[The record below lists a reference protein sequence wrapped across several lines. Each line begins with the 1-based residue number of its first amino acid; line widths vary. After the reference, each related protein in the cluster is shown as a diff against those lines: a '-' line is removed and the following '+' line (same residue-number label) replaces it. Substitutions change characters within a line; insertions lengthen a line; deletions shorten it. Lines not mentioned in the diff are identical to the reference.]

1 MARLFPVRS
10 QFQLETFGERQFA
23 ERLED
28 DYLCW
33 SNVPIGPSAG
43 YQDFVMLQPPRGVVK
58 GWTLSAIQSRVST
71 ALKTE
76 NKSVPFF
83 LVPFFL
89 VPFFLTSALDRL
101 LRSLGRAKA
110 CDLTK
115 FR

>member
-43 YQDFVMLQPPRGVVK
+43 YQDFVMLQPRRGVLK

-76 NKSVPFF
+76 NRSVPFF
-83 LVPFFL
+83 RSLSLGDTAGLCVSKGNKAIPFFEL
-89 VPFFLTSALDRL
+89 IS
-101 LRSLGRAKA
+101 GENK
-110 CDLTK
+110 
-115 FR
+115 